1 MRPPDSCIHGQ
12 RCVLCHRKLLCASL
26 QVCKYKG
33 EQYTLRLALSVASDS
48 CWEVLDLPPQTRETA
63 AHRCAGAGSSW
74 GLSNWVFKTKSHF
87 VAQVCLKLTAALFQ
101 PPKYWD
107 YRHEMSH
114 LVQD

>member
-12 RCVLCHRKLLCASL
+12 RCILCHMKPFCASL

-33 EQYTLRLALSVASDS
+33 EQYTLRLALSVA
-48 CWEVLDLPPQTRETA
+48 
-63 AHRCAGAGSSW
+63 AHRCAGAGSPW
-74 GLSNWVFKTKSHF
+74 ELSIWVFKTKSHS
-87 VAQVCLKLTAALFQ
+87 VAQVCLKLTAVLFQ